1 MDLDAIASKLKPCLA
16 RHPEVLAVYA
26 FGSVVKGK
34 NRHCRELDLSSDLDL
49 GVLLSFSVPARRR
62 WDWWERLYRELGSQ
76 VKQEVDV
83 VILNGASLGLV
94 HEIFRTGKR
103 IYEKPG
109 RKYRRE
115 EVQLLSEALD
125 FLPIKEVIESRAVK
139 RIKAYHG

>member
-1 MDLDAIASKLKPCLA
+1 MALAAIASKLRPCFV

-34 NRHCRELDLSSDLDL
+34 NRRCHELDLSSDLDL
-49 GVLLSFSVPARRR
+49 GVLLKFSVPVRKR
-62 WDWWERLYRELGSQ
+62 WDWWERLYRELGSL

-115 EVQLLSEALD
+115 EAQLLTEALD
-125 FLPIKEVIESRAVK
+125 FLPTKAWIEEQLVEHVRTSR
-139 RIKAYHG
+139 G